1 MAEEFQ
7 KGIAGILEKLSKMKK
22 PEENKTTENQKF
34 MTDAELKE
42 QWSAWMAGN
51 K

>member
-34 MTDAELKE
+34 MTDAEL
-42 QWSAWMAGN
+42 
-51 K
+51 